1 MQLKSVNSSVRKLL
15 PIERSL
21 ARESPSYMKQK
32 KPYSSKKI
40 EASFRKLSDEIQEL
54 AIFAIQQ
61 AKTGEIKYANQL
73 VDAVIETALFQPD
86 YIIEWF
92 EVFGKLKWSNKKG
105 KLVYSDQ
112 GRWLISKAQSN
123 HWADIPLGKISKGT
137 IKTIPIPETT
147 IEPLTASNF
156 SDLINA
162 YLKAHPAGSDK
173 FGKFGVPAD
182 KNRWGKY
189 KIKIKY

>member
-1 MQLKSVNSSVRKLL
+1 
-15 PIERSL
+15 
-21 ARESPSYMKQK
+21 MKQK
-32 KPYSSKKI
+32 PPYSLKEI
-40 EASFRKLSDEIQEL
+40 EAGFKKVSDELQEL

-61 AKTGEIKYANQL
+61 AKLGEIKYANQV

-105 KLVYSDQ
+105 KLVNSEQ
-112 GRWLISKAQSN
+112 GRWLISKALST

-137 IKTIPIPETT
+137 IKTTPVPQTT
-147 IEPLTASNF
+147 TEPLTAANF
-156 SDLINA
+156 SDSISA
-162 YLKAHPAGSDK
+162 YLKARPADSDQ

-189 KIKIKY
+189 KIKIKRK